1 MKTDIQN
8 SQSWFF
14 SGKLD
19 FPNEELLY
27 LSLHLYS
34 HYKSVKHK
42 SNITPVKSFEKIY
55 MFTLLKLLRCL
66 NCFSKDFAAKESEN
80 LKKKE
85 HKKSIKKLK
94 MSNKTC
100 SNVIFYN
107 VSATT
112 TL

>member
-1 MKTDIQN
+1 
-8 SQSWFF
+8 
-14 SGKLD
+14 
-19 FPNEELLY
+19 
-27 LSLHLYS
+27 
-34 HYKSVKHK
+34 
-42 SNITPVKSFEKIY
+42 